1 MMDPNMTRRARAEQ
15 KKKIKAA
22 QRKLESGW
30 KPGRSK
36 RRKQKAA
43 VMIQRVYRSH
53 LLRQA
58 FQRSRHNVRFTFTSL
73 QAFGHARSRQHWR
86 NVDLRRLSREEL
98 RLLALTLNL
107 PSTGKK
113 VLLICRIQRWM
124 DLHVLGSDMAAQAAA
139 RALENRRKA
148 QGSVY
153 FCEAHPG
160 ADLVDIRPLRGHH
173 ITSIAAGSESN
184 AVYALDGARG
194 AAWLCRTGGLASQ
207 VGLCSHVHRRDEFEP
222 TPRESHWL
230 ATPVFLH
237 TLRAEHVDRVYVARG
252 HAMALAK
259 AGELF
264 SWGDNAHGALGFPAE
279 SAAQVARNRATV
291 VGTLSNYQAVAATVG
306 GHHSI
311 AVCDHVAGH
320 DGVVFCWGSNSHGQL
335 GFSSSSSNTPADGPA
350 KTSPTTFPRPAVM
363 HQVAALRSVSV
374 RQVACGGLHSLAL
387 TTDGKV
393 YSWGCSDGGRLGQGR
408 VPKRTS
414 DVSEPALVRGKLS
427 NLVALT
433 IACGAWHSACIAA
446 EASQVVSGVG
456 RVMTWGTG
464 IYGQLG
470 VGKAQ
475 VTYEPQ
481 PVRLPPREMD
491 DEVFAIRLACGTH
504 HTAALTVDNRI
515 FTWGSTRAF
524 NGVPTELRLSGG
536 ERFGRVVSLACGRT
550 FTVFNTVSRD
560 AASYEWPE
568 VPRLWRDKP
577 AIIPHLD
584 LSKVPTLPLCTSN
597 PLPPFSKA
605 TKVVKT
611 SSELPSPVRLEPFA
625 DRRAREEEEV
635 REAKRIDDI
644 DIETIVHPLCRLC
657 WRCDGFQP
665 SPLRLWMCRNCSHER
680 QLHGVRRPGVPMGE
694 YEAVRKLQC
703 LFRARRARRVLQR
716 AREQRY
722 QRIFSISHNE
732 FFYYNV
738 WQGKKSWARPAEIS
752 EDFDVPIR
760 DPDASPRI
768 SPPLTP
774 VEAATK
780 LQAAWRGLQARRLT
794 LSLLRD
800 RYEKHFDLEKE
811 RVYHVRKSVGKKEPS
826 TKLWDPPPL
835 LRKRYDLGDPV
846 EIQRLAKF
854 ASMTHDEAARIVQ
867 HAYRCYR
874 GREFMRRI
882 LRSRIKKLW
891 DATTGRFYYY
901 NATTKESA
909 WEKPRLLL
917 NDDDDDNFGS
927 KGGRHHEP
935 TQGRRR
941 AVALR
946 PEKFHNEEAAART
959 IQALYRRFATR
970 KTLLQLISRRY
981 RKMMDPVSG
990 QPYYYDSVS
999 GTATWF
1005 KPAVFGAYDL
1015 ELFDDSTVS
1024 ASGRR
1029 QSTLVAPQSSALY
1042 AASKLP
1048 RISERARLKRHKR
1061 RLQRLRQMSRDEAAS
1076 RLQRMW
1082 RTHRAKDELRELLF
1096 DAYEKIY
1103 DPTTE
1108 HFYYYNRKTGIAKW
1122 EKPALLVG
1130 DGRDIKETKVIKRR
1144 RSHTVTA
1151 PYEAKQV
1158 LFMFM
1163 RCSVARLELHR
1174 LLRERIQKVF
1184 DPNSQQYYYFDKLT
1198 GQSSWKKPVTLKG
1211 YDLSPV

>member
-194 AAWLCRTGGLASQ
+194 AAWLCRTGGLAS
-207 VGLCSHVHRRDEFEP
+207 
-222 TPRESHWL
+222 
-230 ATPVFLH
+230 
-237 TLRAEHVDRVYVARG
+237 
-252 HAMALAK
+252 
-259 AGELF
+259 
-264 SWGDNAHGALGFPAE
+264 
-279 SAAQVARNRATV
+279 
-291 VGTLSNYQAVAATVG
+291 
-306 GHHSI
+306 
-311 AVCDHVAGH
+311 
-320 DGVVFCWGSNSHGQL
+320 
-335 GFSSSSSNTPADGPA
+335 
-350 KTSPTTFPRPAVM
+350 
-363 HQVAALRSVSV
+363 
-374 RQVACGGLHSLAL
+374 
-387 TTDGKV
+387 
-393 YSWGCSDGGRLGQGR
+393 
-408 VPKRTS
+408 
-414 DVSEPALVRGKLS
+414 
-427 NLVALT
+427 
-433 IACGAWHSACIAA
+433 
-446 EASQVVSGVG
+446 
-456 RVMTWGTG
+456 
-464 IYGQLG
+464 
-470 VGKAQ
+470 
-475 VTYEPQ
+475 
-481 PVRLPPREMD
+481 
-491 DEVFAIRLACGTH
+491 
-504 HTAALTVDNRI
+504 
-515 FTWGSTRAF
+515 
-524 NGVPTELRLSGG
+524 
-536 ERFGRVVSLACGRT
+536 
-550 FTVFNTVSRD
+550 
-560 AASYEWPE
+560 
-568 VPRLWRDKP
+568 
-577 AIIPHLD
+577 
-584 LSKVPTLPLCTSN
+584 
-597 PLPPFSKA
+597 
-605 TKVVKT
+605 
-611 SSELPSPVRLEPFA
+611 
-625 DRRAREEEEV
+625 
-635 REAKRIDDI
+635 
-644 DIETIVHPLCRLC
+644 
-657 WRCDGFQP
+657 
-665 SPLRLWMCRNCSHER
+665 
-680 QLHGVRRPGVPMGE
+680 
-694 YEAVRKLQC
+694 
-703 LFRARRARRVLQR
+703 
-716 AREQRY
+716 QRY

-981 RKMMDPVSG
+981 RKMMDPV
-990 QPYYYDSVS
+990 
-999 GTATWF
+999 
-1005 KPAVFGAYDL
+1005 
-1015 ELFDDSTVS
+1015 
-1024 ASGRR
+1024 
-1029 QSTLVAPQSSALY
+1029 
-1042 AASKLP
+1042 
-1048 RISERARLKRHKR
+1048 ERARLKRHKR

>member
-173 ITSIAAGSESN
+173 ITSIAA
-184 AVYALDGARG
+184 
-194 AAWLCRTGGLASQ
+194 
-207 VGLCSHVHRRDEFEP
+207 
-222 TPRESHWL
+222 
-230 ATPVFLH
+230 
-237 TLRAEHVDRVYVARG
+237 
-252 HAMALAK
+252 
-259 AGELF
+259 
-264 SWGDNAHGALGFPAE
+264 
-279 SAAQVARNRATV
+279 
-291 VGTLSNYQAVAATVG
+291 
-306 GHHSI
+306 
-311 AVCDHVAGH
+311 
-320 DGVVFCWGSNSHGQL
+320 
-335 GFSSSSSNTPADGPA
+335 
-350 KTSPTTFPRPAVM
+350 
-363 HQVAALRSVSV
+363 
-374 RQVACGGLHSLAL
+374 
-387 TTDGKV
+387 
-393 YSWGCSDGGRLGQGR
+393 
-408 VPKRTS
+408 
-414 DVSEPALVRGKLS
+414 
-427 NLVALT
+427 
-433 IACGAWHSACIAA
+433 
-446 EASQVVSGVG
+446 
-456 RVMTWGTG
+456 
-464 IYGQLG
+464 
-470 VGKAQ
+470 
-475 VTYEPQ
+475 
-481 PVRLPPREMD
+481 
-491 DEVFAIRLACGTH
+491 
-504 HTAALTVDNRI
+504 
-515 FTWGSTRAF
+515 
-524 NGVPTELRLSGG
+524 
-536 ERFGRVVSLACGRT
+536 
-550 FTVFNTVSRD
+550 
-560 AASYEWPE
+560 
-568 VPRLWRDKP
+568 
-577 AIIPHLD
+577 
-584 LSKVPTLPLCTSN
+584 
-597 PLPPFSKA
+597 
-605 TKVVKT
+605 
-611 SSELPSPVRLEPFA
+611 
-625 DRRAREEEEV
+625 
-635 REAKRIDDI
+635 
-644 DIETIVHPLCRLC
+644 
-657 WRCDGFQP
+657 
-665 SPLRLWMCRNCSHER
+665 
-680 QLHGVRRPGVPMGE
+680 
-694 YEAVRKLQC
+694 
-703 LFRARRARRVLQR
+703 
-716 AREQRY
+716 RY

-732 FFYYNV
+732 FFYYNL

-867 HAYRCYR
+867 YAYRCHR

-917 NDDDDDNFGS
+917 NDDDDDNLGS

-999 GTATWF
+999 ATATWF

-1082 RTHRAKDELRELLF
+1082 RTRRAKDELRELLF

-1122 EKPALLVG
+1122 EKPALLLG

-1158 LFMFM
+1158 LFTFM
-1163 RCSVARLELHR
+1163 RYSVARLELHR